1 MSPSPDPAPT
11 QVSDLGSPAWEYAPA
26 PEARDVVSIAASYG
40 LFVDGTWVDP
50 VDGDSFKTGSP
61 SSEEVL
67 SEVAEAGPADVE
79 RAVEAARRAFGRWS
93 RLAGAERGK
102 RWLGGL
108 LVLLGVLVLSG
119 ADRQLEALA
128 IGLLPDWAT
137 SI

>member
-1 MSPSPDPAPT
+1 MAAPSVGPTQGSQTSPSNAPT
-11 QVSDLGSPAWEYAPA
+11 PNCPAATLL
-26 PEARDVVSIAASYG
+26 AAG
-40 LFVDGTWVDP
+40 LLSGR
-50 VDGDSFKTGSP
+50 
-61 SSEEVL
+61 VL
-67 SEVAEAGPADVE
+67 SRLRPGA
-79 RAVEAARRAFGRWS
+79 
-93 RLAGAERGK
+93 LAGAERGK